1 MTMED
6 LIQEFIRVD
15 DQSDDGAG
23 LWCDDRPGNGA
34 GFGIGS
40 GSKFGIG
47 CGTCYCCGLEDGSG
61 DGSGIGSGFGYI
73 YGASYGEGEGSG
85 MESGHGHGYGEGSGC
100 NLKTLKGSKVYI
112 IDNTQ
117 TIISQVRGNTA
128 KGYIVQGDLILRE
141 CYVVKQNNL
150 FAHGN
155 TLHDAY
161 QALQEKLYDTSTEE
175 ERISA
180 FKEKFQ
186 DFDMKYPA
194 KDLFSWHHILTGS
207 CRAGREAFCRDH
219 EIDVE
224 NDSFTIHEFIRLTK
238 DSYNGEIIQKLLD

>member
-15 DQSDDGAG
+15 DRFGFGCGDGAG
-23 LWCDDRPGNGA
+23 IGEDAGVGKGYGHGYNCD
-34 GFGIGS
+34 F
-40 GSKFGIG
+40 
-47 CGTCYCCGLEDGSG
+47 EDGSG
-61 DGSGIGSGFGYI
+61 DGGGIGGGYGWGDGYGYSDYGDDFDSGD
-73 YGASYGEGEGSG
+73 GSG
-85 MESGHGHGYGEGSGC
+85 SGDDC
-100 NLKTLKGSKVYI
+100 NIKTFNSRRVYI
-112 IDNTQ
+112 IDDIR
-117 TIISQVRGNTA
+117 TIISQVRGNIA
-128 KGYIVQGDLILRE
+128 KGYIVQGDFILRE

-207 CRAGREAFCRDH
+207 CKAGREAFCRDH

>member
-15 DQSDDGAG
+15 D
-23 LWCDDRPGNGA
+23 RF
-34 GFGIGS
+34 GFGS
-40 GSKFGIG
+40 GS
-47 CGTCYCCGLEDGSG
+47 
-61 DGSGIGSGFGYI
+61 
-73 YGASYGEGEGSG
+73 
-85 MESGHGHGYGEGSGC
+85 GSGC

-112 IDNTQ
+112 IDSTQ

-128 KGYIVQGDLILRE
+128 KGYIVQGDFILRE

-186 DFDMKYPA
+186 DFDIKYPA

>member
-1 MTMED
+1 MED
-6 LIQEFIRVD
+6 LIQDFIRID
-15 DQSDDGAG
+15 NQPGYDDGG
-23 LWCDDRPGNGA
+23 RSYGFDEGNGCGRGLGDGCGFSSKD
-34 GFGIGS
+34 GFGCGRNFGS
-40 GSKFGIG
+40 GSRTG
-47 CGTCYCCGLEDGSG
+47 CNYLYDSGSDRGDGRGSG
-61 DGSGIGSGFGYI
+61 HFLEYE
-73 YGASYGEGEGSG
+73 YGCS
-85 MESGHGHGYGEGSGC
+85 C
-100 NLKTLKGSKVYI
+100 NLKTFNGRKVHI
-112 IDNTQ
+112 IDGIQ

-141 CYVVKQNNL
+141 CYVVKHNNL

-207 CRAGREAFCRDH
+207 CKAGREAFCRDH

-224 NDSFTIHEFIRLTK
+224 NDSFTIHEFIRLTR

>member
-15 DQSDDGAG
+15 DQEISGDG
-23 LWCDDRPGNGA
+23 C
-34 GFGIGS
+34 GS
-40 GSKFGIG
+40 GNSTGDGYGFDYDCMQGYCDGSGYGGGSG
-47 CGTCYCCGLEDGSG
+47 CGDGSG
-61 DGSGIGSGFGYI
+61 DSSGSSAHSIDYGSGYGTHYGDGYGHGSGY
-73 YGASYGEGEGSG
+73 
-85 MESGHGHGYGEGSGC
+85 
-100 NLKTLKGSKVYI
+100 NLKTLNSRRVYL

-117 TIISQVRGNTA
+117 TIISQIRGNIA

-161 QALQEKLYDTSTEE
+161 QALQEKLYNTSTEE

>member
-1 MTMED
+1 MKMED
-6 LIQEFIRVD
+6 LIQDFIRVD
-15 DQSDDGAG
+15 DQESSGDG
-23 LWCDDRPGNGA
+23 C
-34 GFGIGS
+34 GS
-40 GSKFGIG
+40 GNNNGDGYGFDYDCMQGYCDGTGYGGGSG
-47 CGTCYCCGLEDGSG
+47 CGDGSG
-61 DGSGIGSGFGYI
+61 DSSGSSSHSID
-73 YGASYGEGEGSG
+73 YG
-85 MESGHGHGYGEGSGC
+85 SGHGTHHGDGYGRGSGYS
-100 NLKTLKGSKVYI
+100 LKTFKGGKVYI

-117 TIISQVRGNTA
+117 TIISQIRGDIA